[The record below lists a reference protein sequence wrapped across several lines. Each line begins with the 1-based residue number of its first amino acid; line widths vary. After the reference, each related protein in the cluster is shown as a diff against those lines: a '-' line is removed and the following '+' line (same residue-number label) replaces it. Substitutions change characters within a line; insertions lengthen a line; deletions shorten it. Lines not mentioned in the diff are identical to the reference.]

1 MGVEVLVVQGERGAA
16 SGIVRMLRRLRIE
29 GVIATS
35 ADEGRAMLA
44 AERRWR
50 GFLVD
55 PKVAARN
62 GGSDANDAGLAL
74 LAEIASSKAHRFSP
88 RAAISRVASARLV
101 AAVTALGARY
111 FCYPCEGGAL
121 TYFAFE
127 THAALIDDTALRAYV
142 TELGIAASLRAAEL
156 ATLAAY
162 LGGPHETVAERLEL
176 AESTVATHVGGILS
190 KMASYE
196 AVAPNMHALEAWILR
211 RARRR
216 S

>member
-29 GVIATS
+29 GVVATS
-35 ADEGRAMLA
+35 ADEARALLGAKRM
-44 AERRWR
+44 WR

-55 PKVAARN
+55 PKIAPRG
-62 GGSDANDAGLAL
+62 GGSCSEDEGLAL
-74 LAEIASSKAHRFSP
+74 LAEIARSKSHRFYP
-88 RAAISRVASARLV
+88 RAALSRVASARLV
-101 AAVTALGARY
+101 AAVTTLGARY
-111 FCYPCEGGAL
+111 FCYPCEGVAL

-127 THAALIDDTALRAYV
+127 AHASPVDDATLRAYV
-142 TELGIAASLRAAEL
+142 TELAIAAGLSAAET

-162 LGGPHETVAERLEL
+162 LGGPHETVAERLEV
-176 AESTVATHVGGILS
+176 AESTVATHVRGIVS
-190 KMASYE
+190 KMTSFDAD
-196 AVAPNMHALEAWILR
+196 APNMHALEAWILR